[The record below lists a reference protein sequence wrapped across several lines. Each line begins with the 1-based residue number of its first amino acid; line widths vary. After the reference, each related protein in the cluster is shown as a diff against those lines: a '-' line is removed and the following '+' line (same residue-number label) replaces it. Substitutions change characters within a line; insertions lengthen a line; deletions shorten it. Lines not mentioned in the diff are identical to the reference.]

1 MSDVWK
7 GIAMPWGQT
16 LESFLAPK
24 DDQDVLKSS
33 ILFIITTRRGERVMM
48 PSFGSGLMERVFEQG
63 DSVLVSNLEADIM
76 EAVARWDDRI
86 DLVKMNV
93 ELDGN
98 LVSCK
103 VIWKNA
109 KDPLDVSNQTLEFS
123 VPLGLTS

>member
-16 LESFLAPK
+16 LESFIDPK

-48 PSFGSGLMERVFEQG
+48 PSFGSGLMERVFEPG
-63 DSVLVSNLEADIM
+63 DSVLISNLESDIM
-76 EAVARWDDRI
+76 EAVALWDDRI
-86 DLVKMNV
+86 NFVDMSIEITDNFV
-93 ELDGN
+93 E
-98 LVSCK
+98 CK

-109 KDPLDVSNQTLEFS
+109 KDPLEVSNQTLEFS
-123 VPLGLTS
+123 VPLGLTA